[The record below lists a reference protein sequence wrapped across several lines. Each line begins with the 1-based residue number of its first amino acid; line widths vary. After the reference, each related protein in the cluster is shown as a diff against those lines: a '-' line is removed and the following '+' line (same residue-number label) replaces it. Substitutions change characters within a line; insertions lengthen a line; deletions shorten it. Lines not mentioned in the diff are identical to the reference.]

1 FARWIGLA
9 SAVALIALASA
20 LWPVT
25 VALGAI
31 TLAVLVLAWRK
42 PPVALASAVL
52 LVGFEG
58 STKILL
64 GLEPTPLPFSDRAI
78 GAAALDI
85 ALFGAIA
92 GVIFR
97 DRFTTLRLVWMTAD
111 RAERMTIAVLGAWLG
126 LSALQVFQGGDLA
139 RGV

>member
-1 FARWIGLA
+1 GAAVAAGTTFVALSVALWPLSLALGTVAVGVLLGVFVYARPGAATRRFARWIGLA

-64 GLEPTPLPFSDRAI
+64 GLEPTPLPFSDRA
-78 GAAALDI
+78 
-85 ALFGAIA
+85 
-92 GVIFR
+92 
-97 DRFTTLRLVWMTAD
+97 
-111 RAERMTIAVLGAWLG
+111 
-126 LSALQVFQGGDLA
+126 
-139 RGV
+139 